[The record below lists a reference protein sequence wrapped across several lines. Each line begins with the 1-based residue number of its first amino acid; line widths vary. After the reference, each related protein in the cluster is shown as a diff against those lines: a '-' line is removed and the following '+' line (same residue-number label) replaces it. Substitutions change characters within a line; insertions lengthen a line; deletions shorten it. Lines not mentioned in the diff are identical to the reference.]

1 MIFTVENYYVL
12 EKNYNCNYRIIISNY
27 RINYK
32 YYLNWKMTI

>member
-12 EKNYNCNYRIIISNY
+12 EKKLCNYRIIISNY